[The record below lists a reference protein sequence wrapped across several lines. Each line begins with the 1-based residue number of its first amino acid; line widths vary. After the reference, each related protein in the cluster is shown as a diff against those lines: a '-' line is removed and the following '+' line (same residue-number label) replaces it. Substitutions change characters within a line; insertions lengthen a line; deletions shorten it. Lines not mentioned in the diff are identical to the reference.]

1 MAIELKQQLRISQ
14 QLVMTPQLQQAIK
27 LLQLNQLELVNLV
40 QQELQEN
47 PVLEESDVDEET
59 QAERDDATPDDFD
72 GEGPSDPNADGAEA
86 SSDNADSD
94 EPREIDPSADVLT
107 APESPTDEASGAG
120 EANGEDAAPSDADK
134 IADIEW
140 ESYLESHPQ
149 TGLEGGGAVG
159 DDDRPSLEAT
169 YARRQ
174 SLAEHLE
181 WQLQVTDLTADE
193 IEIASWI
200 LGNLD
205 ERGFLRST
213 VEEISRQ
220 ANASEEAVEKVLGT
234 IQSLDPTGVAA
245 RDLRECL
252 LIQIDTLKV
261 GNELVRRLVDEHI
274 ELLQKRDFRSLA
286 RLTGAEIEE
295 VSEAAKVIGGLEP
308 RPGRGFGGEESVY
321 ITPDIY
327 VYKVG
332 DEFHVLLN
340 EDGLPKLKI
349 NSLYRDV
356 LTGGV
361 PKGLEKDTKNYVHD
375 KVRSAMWLIKSIHQR
390 QRTIYKVMQ
399 SIIQYQRDFFEHGVA
414 HLKPLNLRDVA
425 DDIEMHESTV
435 SRVTTNKYVH
445 TPQGIF
451 ELKYFFNSS
460 IGRFDGGE
468 AMASESVKERIRK
481 IIGSEDPV
489 RPMSDQRIAEML
501 KAANIDIARR
511 TVTKYREAMNIL
523 SSTKRRQV
531 S

>member
-1 MAIELKQQLRISQ
+1 MALELKQQLRLSQ

-27 LLQLNQLELVNLV
+27 LLQLNQLELVNVV

-47 PVLEESDVDEET
+47 PVLEELDGEEET
-59 QAERDDATPDDFD
+59 QAERADASPE
-72 GEGPSDPNADGAEA
+72 GEYDSPEA
-86 SSDNADSD
+86 STTS
-94 EPREIDPSADVLT
+94 E
-107 APESPTDEASGAG
+107 G
-120 EANGEDAAPSDADK
+120 EAAAESAVDDRVESLDDPPISGDEAAPSDADK

-140 ESYLESHPQ
+140 ESYLESNPM
-149 TGLEGGGAVG
+149 TGLEQRGAG
-159 DDDRPSLEAT
+159 DDERPSIEAT
-169 YARRQ
+169 YARRPT
-174 SLAEHLE
+174 LAEHLE
-181 WQLQVTDLTADE
+181 WQLQVTDLDE
-193 IEIASWI
+193 ASVEIAQWI
-200 LGNLD
+200 IGNVD
-205 ERGFLRST
+205 DRGFLRST
-213 VEEISRQ
+213 VEELARQ
-220 ANASEEAVEKVLGT
+220 ANVAEADVERVLT
-234 IQSLDPTGVAA
+234 AIQALDPIGVAA

-252 LIQIDTLKV
+252 LLQIDSLKMD
-261 GNELVRRLVDEHI
+261 NDLVRAIVDGHLD
-274 ELLQKRDFRSLA
+274 LLQKRDFRALT
-286 RLTGAEIEE
+286 RLTGATLQEI
-295 VSEAAKVIGGLEP
+295 SDAAVVIGGLEP
-308 RPGRGFGGEESVY
+308 RPARGFGGDDPVY

-327 VYKVG
+327 VYKLG
-332 DEFHVLLN
+332 DDFHVLLN

-349 NSLYRDV
+349 NSTYREV
-356 LTGGV
+356 LSGGFSK
-361 PKGLEKDTKNYVHD
+361 KGEKETKDYVHE

-399 SIIQYQRDFFEHGVA
+399 SIIEFQRNFFELGVA

-468 AMASESVKERIRK
+468 ALASESVKEKIRK
-481 IIGSEDPV
+481 IISSEDPR

-501 KAANIDIARR
+501 KSANIDIARR

-531 S
+531 C